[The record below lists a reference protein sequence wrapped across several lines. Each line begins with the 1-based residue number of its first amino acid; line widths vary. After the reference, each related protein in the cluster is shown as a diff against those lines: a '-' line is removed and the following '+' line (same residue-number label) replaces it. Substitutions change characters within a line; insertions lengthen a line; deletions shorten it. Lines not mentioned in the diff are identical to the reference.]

1 MANLEISNLNSA
13 GSDLFAGVD
22 SFLNELQ
29 TTETA
34 KIFGGFGQNR
44 RRCVEPTPPTPPTRP
59 TPPICVT
66 PPTPPVC
73 RPVPCFT
80 SRRSR

>member
-1 MANLEISNLNSA
+1 MANLNISNLNSA
-13 GSDLFAGVD
+13 GSDLFAGAD

-29 TTETA
+29 TTKTA
-34 KIFGGFGQNR
+34 KIFGGFGQRR
-44 RRCVEPTPPTPPTRP
+44 RRCVEPTPP
-59 TPPICVT
+59 ICP

-80 SRRSR
+80 PQRRSR

>member
-1 MANLEISNLNSA
+1 MANLNISNLNSA
-13 GSDLFAGVD
+13 SGDSFTGAD

-29 TTETA
+29 TTKTA
-34 KIFGGFGQNR
+34 KIFGGFGQRR
-44 RRCVEPTPPTPPTRP
+44 RRCVEPTPP
-59 TPPICVT
+59 ICP

-80 SRRSR
+80 PQRRSR